1 MAIITQIWY
10 FFLSLRPKQWMKNL
24 ILFIPLVFSGNLF
37 HENMLLTSISGF
49 LLFSLFAGSTYV
61 LNDIRDREK
70 DRKHPTKSLR
80 PIASGKLHLSFALAL
95 SIILEITI
103 LYTVFSFFWK
113 YVALLFFVYW
123 INTFL
128 YTFWVKHIV
137 ILDVFS
143 IAFWFVLRGLI
154 GVFLIH
160 TEVSLWFLLLLFF
173 GALWF
178 GFLKRYQEVK
188 LGIETRKNIL
198 AYNEDFLKQTI
209 SMITT
214 CIIMAYSFYTFNS
227 VQSKWMAITIPFVMF
242 GMVRYFYHIF
252 FLEKFSHSIE
262 EIILKDWFILAD
274 VMLFMVSVISI
285 IYFGKIYGA

>member
-1 MAIITQIWY
+1 MQIWY
-10 FFLSLRPKQWMKNL
+10 FFLTLRPKQWMKNF

-37 HENMLLTSISGF
+37 HENLFLVSISGF
-49 LLFSLFAGSTYV
+49 FLFSLFSGSTYV
-61 LNDIRDREK
+61 LNDIRDKEK
-70 DRKHPTKSLR
+70 DQKHPTKCLR
-80 PIASGKLHLSFALAL
+80 PISSGKLNPYLAL
-95 SIILEITI
+95 VLSVVTALSVLYIT
-103 LYTVFSFFWK
+103 FSFFWK
-113 YVALLFFVYW
+113 YITILFLIYW
-123 INTFL
+123 INTFI
-128 YTFWVKHIV
+128 YTLWVKHIV

-160 TEVSLWFLLLLFF
+160 TEISLWFLLLLFF

-188 LGIETRKNIL
+188 LGTPTRKNIL

-262 EIILKDWFILAD
+262 EIILKDWFILGD
-274 VMLFMVSVISI
+274 VLLFMVSVISI
-285 IYFGKIYGA
+285 IYLGKIYGA